1 MFREE
6 NHSFVKFVP
15 GIYLVY
21 LSVPKVASSSISHA
35 MLSTCPTAPEHIEE
49 HSATGKALTHWRP
62 AYAPRPDL
70 PVFTYVRHPID
81 KFTSYYRDKF
91 LGARESGF
99 ELAHLRRLGFDPH
112 MSIDEVVEHMLTI
125 PVGRMEHHAQP
136 QHRIIAPG
144 GALLS
149 SFTGSV
155 EDIERTWPYVR
166 SVSLFDF
173 ELTASRNTTT
183 GADAN
188 ATDMSEE
195 SLSALV
201 SYYDVDFEV
210 FGYERPVPGR
220 PGRQRAFDRSQR
232 LDRRTAV
239 DLRSAVERANEQ
251 FVTLADRLD
260 DSEFRREYLEKAR
273 DAFNE
278 FLIFSNH
285 RTTRRSVRTLLGL

>member
-1 MFREE
+1 MSKS
-6 NHSFVKFVP
+6 SFQGGSP
-15 GIYLVY
+15 AAWA
-21 LSVPKVASSSISHA
+21 ASSSISHA

-155 EDIERTWPYVR
+155 EAGRRCVEPVCG
-166 SVSLFDF
+166 LFRACARGLF
-173 ELTASRNTTT
+173 I
-183 GADAN
+183 
-188 ATDMSEE
+188 
-195 SLSALV
+195 
-201 SYYDVDFEV
+201 
-210 FGYERPVPGR
+210 RPQPL
-220 PGRQRAFDRSQR
+220 PR
-232 LDRRTAV
+232 LLWVA
-239 DLRSAVERANEQ
+239 A
-251 FVTLADRLD
+251 
-260 DSEFRREYLEKAR
+260 
-273 DAFNE
+273 
-278 FLIFSNH
+278 
-285 RTTRRSVRTLLGL
+285 